1 MKCPSLNGIRL
12 LFTYKSIWKI
22 TIRSCNR
29 NTVEVEIAVK
39 AHKGE
44 IHLVPRKIIIRS
56 CNRNTVEVEI
66 AVKAHKG
73 EIHLVPRIPL
83 QPSDT
88 TFPFKFQRRQS
99 PLNGRFAMTINKTQG
114 QTLQS
119 IGLDL
124 QQPGFSHGLLYVA
137 LSRSGKR
144 NSIAYLGSP
153 QSSITR
159 NLVYKEVL

>member
-1 MKCPSLNGIRL
+1 MNGTR
-12 LFTYKSIWKI
+12 
-22 TIRSCNR
+22 C
-29 NTVEVEIAVK
+29 
-39 AHKGE
+39 
-44 IHLVPRKIIIRS
+44 IIRS

-66 AVKAHKG
+66 AVGAHTG

-88 TFPFKFQRRQS
+88 TFQRRLL
-99 PLNGRFAMTINKTQG
+99 PLKGCFAMTINKAQR
-114 QTLQS
+114 QTLHS

-124 QQPGFSHGLLYVA
+124 QQPVFCHGMLYVA

-144 NSIAYLGSP
+144 DNVAYLDSP

-159 NLVYKEVL
+159 NVVYKEML